1 MLISLSGG
9 SNASAILVVLDVHL
23 ALIQIGGRPAFLEF
37 VKIGGDRNN
46 GVSWGSHA
54 LGGVPIAEAGCAT
67 KSIVLVQIEEA
78 WLASMTEIKSLAEI
92 LSWDCLLQINS
103 LIAAS
108 ALHILLAEADSSLGI
123 AGGCILMGS
132 PTVASALLASM
143 GTELVVVVIA
153 AVALVASHTRLTLAL
168 AVAVALQRSGANGI
182 AGAVDAVAIVA
193 HIEVLLAA
201 FAVGSIAI
209 LAAVQ
214 AVTSMTRPIEQIRV
228 EEALV
233 RQSIAVAS

>member
-1 MLISLSGG
+1 
-9 SNASAILVVLDVHL
+9 
-23 ALIQIGGRPAFLEF
+23 
-37 VKIGGDRNN
+37 
-46 GVSWGSHA
+46 
-54 LGGVPIAEAGCAT
+54 
-67 KSIVLVQIEEA
+67 
-78 WLASMTEIKSLAEI
+78 
-92 LSWDCLLQINS
+92 
-103 LIAAS
+103 
-108 ALHILLAEADSSLGI
+108 
-123 AGGCILMGS
+123 MGS
-132 PTVASALLASM
+132 PTVTSALLASM
-143 GTELVVVVIA
+143 GSELVVVVIA
-153 AVALVASHTRLTLAL
+153 AVALVTGHTRFTLAL
-168 AVAVALQRSGANGI
+168 AVAVALQRSGAHGI

>member
-78 WLASMTEIKSLAEI
+78 WLAF
-92 LSWDCLLQINS
+92 
-103 LIAAS
+103 IAAS

-132 PTVASALLASM
+132 PTVTSALLASM
-143 GTELVVVVIA
+143 GSELVVVVIA

-233 RQSIAVAS
+233 RQSIAVASFALVDLR